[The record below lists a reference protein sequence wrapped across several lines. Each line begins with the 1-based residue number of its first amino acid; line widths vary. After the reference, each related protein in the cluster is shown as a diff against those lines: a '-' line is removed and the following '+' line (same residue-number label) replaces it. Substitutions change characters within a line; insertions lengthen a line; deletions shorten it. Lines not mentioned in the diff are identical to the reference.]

1 MSLPTVPEYD
11 SSGPP
16 LSSPLPPPLAVAPK
30 AGFPEGQSQAV
41 ALGVGG
47 VAVRLRTRGVRFF
60 ARWLL
65 PERLR
70 PMCFDVVVREG
81 PTRKKLENV
90 EGRDQAGEEGEASV
104 LVRKQVEARA
114 SVAATALG

>member
-1 MSLPTVPEYD
+1 MSLPPIPECD

-16 LSSPLPPPLAVAPK
+16 LSSPLPLPLAVAPK
-30 AGFPEGQSQAV
+30 AGFPEGESQAA

-81 PTRKKLENV
+81 PARKLENG
-90 EGRDQAGEEGEASV
+90 EGWDQAGEGEASV
-104 LVRKQVEARA
+104 LGAE
-114 SVAATALG
+114 LG

>member
-1 MSLPTVPEYD
+1 MSLPPVPEND
-11 SSGPP
+11 SSCPP
-16 LSSPLPPPLAVAPK
+16 LSAPLPPPLVVAPK
-30 AGFPEGQSQAV
+30 AGFPEGESQAV

-47 VAVRLRTRGVRFF
+47 AALRLRTRGVRFF

-81 PTRKKLENV
+81 PARKLENG
-90 EGRDQAGEEGEASV
+90 EGRDHGDEREAAA
-104 LVRKQVEARA
+104 LVR
-114 SVAATALG
+114 S